1 MKLNT
6 KKLSIQ
12 FIAVA
17 ALSVCLISTASAGT
31 TGAEFQQLY
40 DWINGVVTGYGGKA
54 AAMASIGIGALF
66 SIGRSSP
73 FPILG
78 GVAFAIFLQY
88 VPTIVTG
95 ILTATI

>member
-1 MKLNT
+1 MKSTNT
-6 KKLSIQ
+6 KAIFAFL
-12 FIAVA
+12 
-17 ALSVCLISTASAGT
+17 ALFALVGSANAGT
-31 TGAEFQQLY
+31 SGAEFQSLY
-40 DWINGVVTGYGGKA
+40 TWLNGVVTGYGGKA

-73 FPILG
+73 IPILG

-95 ILTATI
+95 ILTATV

>member
-1 MKLNT
+1 MK
-6 KKLSIQ
+6 KHQKSI
-12 FIAVA
+12 FLALALLAVA
-17 ALSVCLISTASAGT
+17 GTASAGT
-31 TGAEFQQLY
+31 SGAEFQQLY
-40 DWINGVVTGYGGKA
+40 NWLNGVVTGYGGKA

-73 FPILG
+73 IPILG

-95 ILTATI
+95 ILTATV